1 VLGLSWFHCPS
12 FILVKKKIL
21 FGEEDSLYDANTFF
35 LFFELTAY
43 EGLTIV
49 SKTVCILEPVAH
61 IAFLHYLVAF
71 L

>member
-1 VLGLSWFHCPS
+1 M
-12 FILVKKKIL
+12 L

-43 EGLTIV
+43 EGLTVV